1 MQEYIQNW
9 LTGLGF
15 SEALSVIS
23 SWIML
28 ALGLI
33 ILAAIANLAARRIL
47 VSIISY
53 VVKRSK
59 TQWDDILLRHK
70 VFSRLSHL
78 APALVLY
85 FCADFF
91 PEISVYLKRFSVA
104 YMALTGMS
112 AFNAFLNAVID
123 IYGTFEMS
131 RQKPIKGYIQIVKI
145 IGVIAVAIITVATIM
160 GQKPWALLTGLGA
173 ITAVI
178 MLVFKDSILGL
189 AAGIQLSANDMIRI
203 GDWIEMPKYG
213 IDGDVIDVS
222 LHTVKV
228 QNWDKTI
235 SSIPAYTLVSD
246 TFKNWRGM
254 SDSGGRRIKRAINID
269 INSIKFCTEDMIAE
283 FEKIIMLSEYIQNKR
298 IELKTHNEKLGIS
311 GSNLADARNL
321 TNIGTLRAYIAAYLR
336 NHPMINK
343 DMTFLIRQL
352 QPGEHGLP
360 LEIYVFSSDKDW
372 IRYEGIQSD
381 IFDHF
386 LAAIPLFDLKVFQ
399 YPTGIDIQNVLS
411 KK

>member
-9 LTGLGF
+9 LIDSGF
-15 SEALSVIS
+15 SDTFSMVS
-23 SWIML
+23 SWILL
-28 ALGLI
+28 AFGMI
-33 ILAAIANLAARRIL
+33 IMAVIVNWVARKIVGSI
-47 VSIISY
+47 VSYI
-53 VVKRSK
+53 VKRSK
-59 TQWDDILLRHK
+59 THWDDILFKHR

-78 APALVLY
+78 FPALVLY
-85 FCADFF
+85 FCAGFF
-91 PEISVYLKRFSVA
+91 PEIAIYLKRLSLV
-104 YMALTGMS
+104 YMALTGIS

-131 RQKPIKGYIQIVKI
+131 RQKPIKGYVQIVKI
-145 IGVIAVAIITVATIM
+145 IGFIAVTIITIATIM
-160 GQKPWALLTGLGA
+160 GQKPWTLLTGLGA

-203 GDWIEMPKYG
+203 GDWIEMPKFG

-246 TFKNWRGM
+246 AFKNWRGM
-254 SDSGGRRIKRAINID
+254 SESGGRRIKRSINID
-269 INSIKFCTEDMIAE
+269 INSIKFCTREMIE
-283 FEKIIMLSEYIQNKR
+283 KYEKIKILSEHIKSKRQEIQ
-298 IELKTHNEKLGIS
+298 THNEKLGITD
-311 GSNLADARNL
+311 SNIANGRNL
-321 TNIGTLRAYIAAYLR
+321 TNIGILRAYMAAYLR
-336 NHPMINK
+336 NHPEINK
-343 DMTFLIRQL
+343 EMTFLIRQL
-352 QPGEHGLP
+352 QPGEYGLP

-399 YPTGIDIQNVLS
+399 YPTGADIHRIV
-411 KK
+411 K

>member
-9 LTGLGF
+9 LIGSGF
-15 SEALSVIS
+15 SETLSMIS
-23 SWIML
+23 SWILL
-28 ALGLI
+28 ALGII
-33 ILAAIANLAARRIL
+33 ILAVIVNWVAKKIVSSFVSYL
-47 VSIISY
+47 V
-53 VVKRSK
+53 KKSK
-59 TQWDDILLRHK
+59 THWDDILFKHR

-78 APALVLY
+78 VPALVLY
-85 FCADFF
+85 FCAGFF
-91 PEISVYLKRFSVA
+91 PDIAVYLERISLA

-131 RQKPIKGYIQIVKI
+131 RQKPIKGYVQIIKI
-145 IGVIAVAIITVATIM
+145 IGIIAVTIITIATIM
-160 GQKPWALLTGLGA
+160 GQKPWTLLTGLGA

-246 TFKNWRGM
+246 AFKNWRGM
-254 SDSGGRRIKRAINID
+254 SESGGRRIKRAINID
-269 INSIKFCTEDMIAE
+269 INSIKFCTEEMIE
-283 FEKIIMLSEYIQNKR
+283 KYEKIKILSEHINSKR
-298 IELKTHNEKLGIS
+298 EEIKAHNEKLGVTD
-311 GSNLADARNL
+311 SNIANGRHL
-321 TNIGTLRAYIAAYLR
+321 TNIGILRAYLGAYLK
-336 NHPMINK
+336 NHPEINK

-399 YPTGIDIQNVLS
+399 YPTGADIHRVLR
-411 KK
+411 